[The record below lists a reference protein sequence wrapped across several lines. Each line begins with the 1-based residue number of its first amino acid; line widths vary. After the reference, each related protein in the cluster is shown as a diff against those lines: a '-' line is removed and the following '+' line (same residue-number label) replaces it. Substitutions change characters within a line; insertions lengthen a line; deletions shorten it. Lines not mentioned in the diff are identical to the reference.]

1 MDLEFTLNHLSTWD
15 IVAIIVGIPTID
27 TINVMSMPKPTV
39 DLILEMGKILTSTFL
54 GQFLQFSQQL
64 PTKEKLLKAPK

>member
-15 IVAIIVGIPTID
+15 IVATIVGIPTID

-39 DLILEMGKILTSTFL
+39 DLILEMEKILTSNFL
-54 GQFLQFSQQL
+54 GQFLQLSQQL